1 MKLVLGIFGTALLAV
16 GLGVACG
23 PKVKYC
29 YEEGKSCEEAWKD
42 LVVRCED
49 EQDAIRDAGG
59 TANRDCINEIPR
71 NPTASSALNAAPG
84 PDAGP

>member
-1 MKLVLGIFGTALLAV
+1 MKLVLGVFGAALLAV

-29 YEEGKSCEEAWKD
+29 YEEGKSCEEVWAD
-42 LVVRCED
+42 MVSDCETERD
-49 EQDAIRDAGG
+49 MVRDAGG
-59 TANRDCINEIPR
+59 TWTKDCRRDIPM
-71 NPTASSALNAAPG
+71 NPTASSALNAAPS